1 MRLTGRMTQ
10 LPSGWVRLRGHSARG
25 LLWSATPT
33 GKLSLWVFVILFA
46 LQFVGRVVLQWI
58 SDAAGVT
65 GVVVFV
71 AVCLLA
77 AVGAYLYATS
87 GASWPFVNLDEGLLR
102 RRGRVT
108 PFAELTDAT
117 YSAVPHRGH
126 VDSYLGFGTSLET
139 AAFVCVRSPHIPE
152 LDETERALVAELLRR
167 SSVRVPESAPDPY
180 DPKGKF
186 AWMDH
191 PNNLSRDE
199 AIEYVLHTPGSGEP
213 RRTPPPPKS
222 IWID

>member
-1 MRLTGRMTQ
+1 MTQ
-10 LPSGWVRLRGHSARG
+10 PTPGWVRLRGHSARG

-33 GKLSLWVFVILFA
+33 GKLSVWVFAIFLG

-58 SDAAGVT
+58 SDVAGVT
-65 GVVVFV
+65 GVVVVV
-71 AVCLLA
+71 AVCVLA
-77 AVGAYLYATS
+77 VVSGYLYATS
-87 GASWPFVNLDEGLLR
+87 GASWPAVDLEAGLLR
-102 RRGRVT
+102 HGRRIT
-108 PFAELTDAT
+108 PFADITDAT
-117 YSAVPHRGH
+117 YAVVPHRGH
-126 VDSYLGFGTSLET
+126 VDGYLGFGTSIET
-139 AAFVCVRSPHIPE
+139 AAFVCVRSPHLAE
-152 LDETERALVAELLRR
+152 LDENERAVVAEMLRR
-167 SSVRVPESAPDPY
+167 SSVRVPEAARDPY

-199 AIEYVLHTPGSGEP
+199 AVDYVLHTPDSGEP